1 MTRFSLAAFLLVS
14 LWLPCLACMA
24 RELCRFW
31 PRARITRAMG
41 CFEGLWSGGK
51 GFCGGMRD
59 IEDARLGGAWR
70 GMARHG
76 WARQGRAGRC
86 WAWRGMARRG
96 MARLG
101 SAGRGSARLG
111 RAWQGTA
118 RRGTARQGKAR
129 PGRARHDAARQG
141 KARLFT
147 MSLIK

>member
-76 WARQGRAGRC
+76 WARQGGRWPMMNRETKNNGTRLGLAG
-86 WAWRGMARRG
+86 RGMARHG
-96 MARLG
+96 QAGHGQARLG
-101 SAGRGSARLG
+101 WAWHGAARPGAAGP
-111 RAWQGTA
+111 
-118 RRGTARQGKAR
+118 GKAR
-129 PGRARHDAARQG
+129 GPMAHFQ
-141 KARLFT
+141 
-147 MSLIK
+147 